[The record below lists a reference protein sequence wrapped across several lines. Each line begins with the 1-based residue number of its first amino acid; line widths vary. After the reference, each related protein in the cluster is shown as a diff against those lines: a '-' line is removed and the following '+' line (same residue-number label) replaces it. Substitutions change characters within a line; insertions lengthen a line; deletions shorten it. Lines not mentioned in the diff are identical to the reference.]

1 MAKYLIIKN
10 IEILKANA
18 NPAWYLVGPPALT
31 AFHGFIQALLLTLVN
46 EDINETKNICKS
58 AVIESINNEWYIVKK
73 GDSFCKIS
81 KQLYGNESNYKE
93 IIQLNNLTESTLL
106 FPGDSLRIK

>member
-1 MAKYLIIKN
+1 MESLKKEN
-10 IEILKANA
+10 IE
-18 NPAWYLVGPPALT
+18 
-31 AFHGFIQALLLTLVN
+31 LL
-46 EDINETKNICKS
+46 DSIAKINETKNICKS